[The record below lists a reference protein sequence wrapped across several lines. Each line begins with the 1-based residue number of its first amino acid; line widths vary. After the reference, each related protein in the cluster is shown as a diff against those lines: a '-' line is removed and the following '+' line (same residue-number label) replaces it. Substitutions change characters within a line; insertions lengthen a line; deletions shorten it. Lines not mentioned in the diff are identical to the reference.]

1 MWPVSDEEWERL
13 NYPERFQ
20 NTQYLIQG
28 ITQSG
33 TVFRPSDWAERLC
46 STLAFCGT
54 KNPPGSN
61 TPKYSPYVVPA
72 LVDNI
77 RCVVIDPEVQN
88 IEPLAWE
95 FALNF
100 AQDNNL
106 VVVENYVE
114 PRLKS
119 VATA

>member
-20 NTQYLIQG
+20 NTRYLIRG

>member
-61 TPKYSPYVVPA
+61 TPKYSPHVVPA

-77 RCVVIDPEVQN
+77 RCVVIDLKLKD
-88 IEPLAWE
+88 IEPRAWE

-100 AQDNNL
+100 AQDNRL
-106 VVVENYVE
+106 VVEENYVK
-114 PRLKS
+114 PRLRLLE
-119 VATA
+119 AA

>member
-1 MWPVSDEEWERL
+1 MGKTKLSRT
-13 NYPERFQ
+13 FQ
-20 NTQYLIQG
+20 MKYLIQG
-28 ITQSG
+28 LTNAG
-33 TVFRPSDWAERLC
+33 ALFRPSDWSERLC

-54 KNPPGSN
+54 KNPPGIR
-61 TPKYSPYVVPA
+61 TVKYSKYIMPV
-72 LVDNI
+72 LVNGV
-77 RCVVIDPEVQN
+77 RCVTIDPKVQN

-100 AQDNNL
+100 ARDNNL
-106 VVVENYVE
+106 VVEENYVE

>member
-13 NYPERFQ
+13 NYPEHFQ
-20 NTQYLIQG
+20 NTQYLIRG

-33 TVFRPSDWAERLC
+33 TIFRPSDWAERLC

>member
-13 NYPERFQ
+13 NYPEHFQ
-20 NTQYLIQG
+20 NTQYLIRG

>member
-13 NYPERFQ
+13 NYPEHFQ
-20 NTQYLIQG
+20 NTQYLIRG

-33 TVFRPSDWAERLC
+33 TIFRPSDWAERLC

-100 AQDNNL
+100 ARDNNL
-106 VVVENYVE
+106 VVEENYVE